1 MKPGELRLKNKD
13 VVCNKGKKAVSVE
26 VKNTGDR
33 AIQIGSHY
41 HFFETNKYL
50 QFDREKAFGMR
61 LNIPS
66 STAVRFE
73 PGEQKKVVLVE
84 FGGKKNIYGLN
95 NLTDGNANDKSVMA
109 SALAK
114 AKQGGYKGGK

>member
-1 MKPGELRLKNKD
+1 MKPGELILKNKD
-13 VVCNKGKKAVSVE
+13 VVCNKGKRTVSVD

-41 HFFETNKYL
+41 HFFETNKFL
-50 QFDREKAFGMR
+50 QFDRKKAFGMR

-84 FGGKKNIYGLN
+84 FGGKKDVYGFN
-95 NLTDGNANDKSVMA
+95 NLTDGNAKNESVKA
-109 SALAK
+109 AALAK
-114 AKQGGYKGGK
+114 AKREGF